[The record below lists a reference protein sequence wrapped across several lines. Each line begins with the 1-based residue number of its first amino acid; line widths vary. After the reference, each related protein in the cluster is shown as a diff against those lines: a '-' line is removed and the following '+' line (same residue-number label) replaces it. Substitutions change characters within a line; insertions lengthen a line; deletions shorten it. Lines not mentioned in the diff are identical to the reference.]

1 MMKLLSVSVTALI
14 MSVGLAAAQAPM
26 QPPAGGGADFR
37 AGEGRRQQ
45 EGGTERIERRQQR
58 MEQQETQV
66 DRGGR
71 GGQRQEDRAERRWDN
86 EGRGGSTVRVERDRD
101 DRVGRRPGG
110 RYDERV
116 VIRDRGP
123 TVRYGIGPDIFIRT
137 LPVRYRTVYVGGRPC
152 RITITRRVR
161 ANGRIV
167 TTETRR
173 CPGRP
178 AVVIQ
183 TRR

>member
-1 MMKLLSVSVTALI
+1 MLRSWWNDLYRYDVGEGPAVHFAVLARLGAWPDLNQDVSRFHRRDVSGILIDMDTGREMMKLLSVSVTALI

-86 EGRGGSTVRVERDRD
+86 EDRKSTR
-101 DRVGRRPGG
+101 
-110 RYDERV
+110 
-116 VIRDRGP
+116 
-123 TVRYGIGPDIFIRT
+123 
-137 LPVRYRTVYVGGRPC
+137 L
-152 RITITRRVR
+152 
-161 ANGRIV
+161 NSS
-167 TTETRR
+167 
-173 CPGRP
+173 
-178 AVVIQ
+178 
-183 TRR
+183 